1 MTQLSRPAAARRAP
15 LLALATAL
23 LLALMMALPGTARAH
38 DTLISS
44 DPEDGA
50 TLETSPEA
58 ITLTYSADI
67 LDVSPLVLITDDSGT
82 ELAEITPTVE
92 GPTVTATLPAPL
104 PAGTHS
110 VQWRVVSS
118 DGHPI
123 EGELTLTV
131 EQEAAAPAA
140 SAAPAPAPS
149 DAGGAPEAGA
159 ASDRG
164 GAQAGDSGSAA
175 APAAEEPAP
184 EEGGFSMSTLIWVLA
199 VIVVGASVAVL
210 LILRRRD

>member
-1 MTQLSRPAAARRAP
+1 MTQLSPATARRAP

-23 LLALMMALPGTARAH
+23 LLALMMALPGAARAH

-44 DPEDGA
+44 DPADGA

-67 LDVSPLVLITDDSGT
+67 LDVSPLVLITDASGAQ
-82 ELAEITPTVE
+82 LAEITPTID
-92 GPTVTATLPAPL
+92 GATVTAALPAPL
-104 PAGTHS
+104 PAGTHA
-110 VQWRVVSS
+110 VQWRVVSG

-123 EGELTLTV
+123 EGEFTLTV

-140 SAAPAPAPS
+140 PS
-149 DAGGAPEAGA
+149 DAGGAAEAGA
-159 ASDRG
+159 VSDGG
-164 GAQAGDSGSAA
+164 GAEADETGT
-175 APAAEEPAP
+175 APTTAEPVAAEAEQS
-184 EEGGFSMSTLIWVLA
+184 GISMSILLGVLA
-199 VIVVGASVAVL
+199 VVVAGVAVAVL

>member
-50 TLETSPEA
+50 ALETSPEA

-92 GPTVTATLPAPL
+92 GPTVTATLPEPL

-123 EGELTLTV
+123 EGEFTLTV
-131 EQEAAAPAA
+131 EQETAAPAA
-140 SAAPAPAPS
+140 SAAPAPS
-149 DAGGAPEAGA
+149 DGGGAPEAGA
-159 ASDRG
+159 ASDGG
-164 GAQAGDSGSAA
+164 GAQAGDSDPETAA
-175 APAAEEPAP
+175 AAAEEPAP

-199 VIVVGASVAVL
+199 VIVVGASVAVF

>member
-50 TLETSPEA
+50 ALETSPEA

-92 GPTVTATLPAPL
+92 GPTVTATLPEPL

-123 EGELTLTV
+123 EGEFTLTV
-131 EQEAAAPAA
+131 EQETAAPAA
-140 SAAPAPAPS
+140 SAAPAPS

-164 GAQAGDSGSAA
+164 GAQAGDSDPETAA
-175 APAAEEPAP
+175 AAEEPAP

>member
-1 MTQLSRPAAARRAP
+1 MTQLSPATARRAP

-50 TLETSPEA
+50 ALETSPEA
-58 ITLTYSADI
+58 ITLTYSADV
-67 LDVSPLVLITDDSGT
+67 LEVSPLVLITDESGSR
-82 ELAEITPTVE
+82 LAEITPTVE
-92 GPTVTATLPAPL
+92 GPTVTATLPEPL

-123 EGELTLTV
+123 EGEFTVTV
-131 EQEAAAPAA
+131 EQDAAEPVAPG
-140 SAAPAPAPS
+140 
-149 DAGGAPEAGA
+149 DAGDAPEAGA
-159 ASDRG
+159 VSDGG
-164 GAQAGDSGSAA
+164 GAETGDGGAET
-175 APAAEEPAP
+175 APVEQPEKETEP
-184 EEGGFSMSTLIWVLA
+184 GGFSMSTLIWILA
-199 VIVVGASVAVL
+199 VIVIGASVAVFF
-210 LILRRRD
+210 ILRRRD